1 MPLSAK
7 TELNALLLKA
17 GIAPETAEAVM
28 DIDALMQ
35 KWRRRAMKRELG
47 NRALVDLRIGI
58 DLAQLDVLFAIDG
71 PSSEFDGEAAG
82 ETMVATVA
90 ERLNID
96 PSRASRLV
104 SDLVEQGFARRAV
117 SQADARRAIIELTAK
132 GKAVVDAVRAY
143 KYLIM
148 GDFLGSWKKTEV
160 DAFVPLLKRFG
171 SWMDSIE
178 PATEKHSAEIAAIA
192 ETIAVGAST
201 AEVA

>member
-7 TELNALLLKA
+7 TELNALLLRA
-17 GIAPETAEAVM
+17 GIAHDTAEAVM

-47 NRALVDLRIGI
+47 NRALADLRIGI

-71 PSSEFDGEAAG
+71 PSSEFEGEALG

-90 ERLNID
+90 DRLNID

-104 SDLVEQGFARRAV
+104 GDMVDEGFARRAV
-117 SQADARRAIIELTAK
+117 SQADARRTIIELTPK

-148 GDFLGSWKKTEV
+148 GDFLASWEKAEV

-178 PATEKHSAEIAAIA
+178 PATEKHADEIAAIA
-192 ETIAVGAST
+192 ETIGKTEAQLA
-201 AEVA
+201 